1 MQRID
6 VIIPCYNYGR
16 FLNDCLHSVL
26 TQDGCAVR
34 VLLID
39 DCSTDDSL
47 VTARAL
53 VAGEPRVELRTHEVN
68 KGHIATYNEGIDWL
82 SAPFM
87 LLLSADDIVAPGAF
101 ARALALM
108 EARPDMAF
116 LYGQSLRFRDGTTL
130 PTKTLAGPAPTRWS
144 SGRAYIESQC
154 DRPVNPVDTGTA
166 IVRTRCHKVV
176 GHYDPAL
183 PHAGDMH
190 MWLRLATLGEVGFV
204 DAVQAFTR
212 IHPANMQNGAYDG
225 LMLGDFRQRIAMF
238 RDFFARHAATMPDAV
253 RLERRVLRRLAAEM
267 LWFANGELTR
277 APAADVTSL
286 RAMARET
293 APGLPGRLLSWRFHA
308 RRLAG
313 PTMWQAAGRAR
324 ERLRRNTFRLH
335 AARPQHAA
343 PSPSADTKDGGA
355 TTMHSAAIS
364 GGQRG

>member
-16 FLNDCLHSVL
+16 FLRDCLHSVL

-47 VTARAL
+47 ATARAL
-53 VAGEPRVELRTHEVN
+53 VAGEPRIELRAHEVN

-108 EARPDMAF
+108 DVRPDMAF
-116 LYGQSLRFRDGTTL
+116 LYGQSLRFRDGIPL
-130 PTKTLAGPAPTRWS
+130 PTKSPAGSAPAPWRT
-144 SGRAYIESQC
+144 GRADLEAEC
-154 DRPVNPVDTGTA
+154 GGAVNPVDTGTA

-183 PHAGDMH
+183 PHSGDMH

-212 IHPANMQNGAYDG
+212 IHASNMQYGAYDG
-225 LMLGDFRQRIAMF
+225 LMLGDFRQRTAMF
-238 RDFFARHAATMPDAV
+238 RDFFVRHGATLPDAA
-253 RLERRVLRRLAAEM
+253 RLEAQVFRRLAAEM
-267 LWFANGELTR
+267 LWFANRELVR
-277 APAADVTSL
+277 DPAADVTSL
-286 RAMARET
+286 RAMAREA

-324 ERLRRNTFRLH
+324 ERLLRNTARLP
-335 AARPQHAA
+335 AAQRQHAA
-343 PSPSADTKDGGA
+343 MPLSSDPKKGGA
-355 TTMHSAAIS
+355 TPMHSAAIS
-364 GGQRG
+364 SGQRG

>member
-16 FLNDCLHSVL
+16 FLRDCLHSVL

-47 VTARAL
+47 ATARAL
-53 VAGEPRVELRTHEVN
+53 VAGEPRVELRVHEIN

-108 EARPDMAF
+108 EARPQMAF
-116 LYGQSLRFRDGTTL
+116 LYGRSLHFRDNDPV
-130 PTKTLAGPAPTRWS
+130 PTESPDAPMPTHWR
-144 SGRAYIESQC
+144 SGRAFIESQC
-154 DRPVNPVDTGTA
+154 DRPVNPVDTPTA
-166 IVRTRCHKVV
+166 IVRTRCHKVA

-204 DAVQAFTR
+204 DGVQAFVR
-212 IHPANMQNGAYDG
+212 IHGINMRNAYAG
-225 LMLGDFRQRIAMF
+225 PMLGDLRQRTAVF
-238 RDFFARHAATMPDAV
+238 RDFFARHAATLPDAA
-253 RLERRVLRRLAAEM
+253 RLEAKVSRRLAAEM
-267 LWFANGELTR
+267 LWEANR
-277 APAADVTSL
+277 ALAEDPAADVTSL
-286 RAMARET
+286 RAMAHET
-293 APGLPGRLLSWRFHA
+293 APGLPGHLLSWRFHA

-313 PTMWQAAGRAR
+313 PTMWRAAGRAR
-324 ERLRRNTFRLH
+324 EMLRNT
-335 AARPQHAA
+335 AR
-343 PSPSADTKDGGA
+343 
-355 TTMHSAAIS
+355 
-364 GGQRG
+364 

>member
-16 FLNDCLHSVL
+16 FLRDCLRSVL

-53 VAGEPRVELRTHEVN
+53 VAGEPRVELRAHEIN

-108 EARPDMAF
+108 EARPNMAF
-116 LYGQSLRFRDGTTL
+116 LYGQSLRFGDDAAV
-130 PTKTLAGPAPTRWS
+130 PTEASAAPMPTRWC
-144 SGRAYIESQC
+144 SGRAYIETQC
-154 DRPVNPVDTGTA
+154 DRPVNPVATATA

-204 DAVQAFTR
+204 DGVQAFMR
-212 IHPANMQNGAYDG
+212 IHGINMRHAYAG
-225 LMLGDFRQRIAMF
+225 PTFGDFRQRVAVF
-238 RDFFARHAATMPDAV
+238 HDFFARHAATLPDAA
-253 RLERRVLRRLAAEM
+253 RLEARVFRRLAAEM
-267 LWFANGELTR
+267 LWEANR
-277 APAADVTSL
+277 ALAEDPAADVMSL
-286 RAMARET
+286 RALADEI

-313 PTMWQAAGRAR
+313 PTMWRAAGRAR
-324 ERLRRNTFRLH
+324 DMLRNT
-335 AARPQHAA
+335 AR
-343 PSPSADTKDGGA
+343 
-355 TTMHSAAIS
+355 
-364 GGQRG
+364 